1 MARRANRKNFALPGG
16 ETPLRLFGNCKKTRM
31 CFDMLRALIP
41 PQWLDVFA
49 LQVSNILSARTA
61 NMTVSLLQLVEL
73 RISRL
78 TPLQHVLGIAVKERK
93 RRFQVFKHIDTVKC
107 IRRFI

>member
-1 MARRANRKNFALPGG
+1 MASRAHRKNFALPGG
-16 ETPLRLFGNCKKTRM
+16 ETPLGLFGNRQKTRM

-41 PQWLDVFA
+41 PQWLDVLA
-49 LQVSNILSARTA
+49 LQVNDILSARTA

-78 TPLQHVLGIAVKERK
+78 TSLQHVLSIAVKERK
-93 RRFQVFKHIDTVKC
+93 RRFQVL
-107 IRRFI
+107 